1 MRKHTKKRM
10 ILQNRRKGQY
20 CPGSPIVPKI
30 AKAKAQDSFE
40 CLLIIV
46 LDIYLWVSYGNECDA
61 FIN

>member
-1 MRKHTKKRM
+1 M
-10 ILQNRRKGQY
+10 ILQNRRKVQY

>member
-30 AKAKAQDSFE
+30 AKAQDSFE
-40 CLLIIV
+40 RLLIIV
-46 LDIYLWVSYGNECDA
+46 LDIYLWVSYGNESDA